1 MNKSRLESRI
11 RELFCEN
18 QDSGRT
24 SNLTGECK
32 KPFCKRD
39 SIEELNIP
47 AAMGLPPMDSWLDT
61 PNPSFGGKCPR
72 SFLDGTDEQGTFLSG
87 IVDSIEDGAFS

>member
-1 MNKSRLESRI
+1 MNKSTLESRI

-18 QDSGRT
+18 QDSGKA
-24 SNLTGECK
+24 SNYTEECN
-32 KPFCKRD
+32 KPFSRQDPIEILSID
-39 SIEELNIP
+39 SVI
-47 AAMGLPPMDSWLDT
+47 GLPLMDSWLDT

-72 SFLDGTDEQGTFLSG
+72 SFLDGTDEQRTFLSG